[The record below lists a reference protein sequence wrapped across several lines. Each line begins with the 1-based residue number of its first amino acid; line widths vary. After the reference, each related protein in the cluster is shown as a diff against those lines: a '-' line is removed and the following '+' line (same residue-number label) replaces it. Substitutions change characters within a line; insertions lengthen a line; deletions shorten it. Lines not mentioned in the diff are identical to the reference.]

1 MTFNNKTWANNIYSA
16 TFDSMRIG
24 PLYNIRIESPTVSII
39 DIALP
44 GFTLVDVEAELTPE
58 RKLIVRSNDVEL
70 PGVTFDSTRIGPF
83 EREFSLNGTMT
94 KATMKDGVLSIRVE
108 KNPMPKNIK
117 ININIEAPD
126 AEKYPQILNEDSDF

>member
-1 MTFNNKTWANNIYSA
+1 MTFNNKTWANNISGA

-24 PLYNIRIESPTVSII
+24 PLYNIRVESPTVSII

-58 RKLIVRSNDVEL
+58 RKLIVRSNGVEL
-70 PGVTFDSTRIGPF
+70 PGTLSIRQFGLGPF
-83 EREFSLNGTMT
+83 EREFSLNGTVT

-108 KNPMPKNIK
+108 KNPTPKNIK
-117 ININIEAPD
+117 INIEAPN

>member
-1 MTFNNKTWANNIYSA
+1 MTFNNKTWVNNISSA

-58 RKLIVRSNDVEL
+58 RKLIVRSNGVEL
-70 PGVTFDSTRIGPF
+70 PGALSISQFGLGPF
-83 EREFSLNGTMT
+83 VREFSLNGTVT

-117 ININIEAPD
+117 INIEAPD

>member
-1 MTFNNKTWANNIYSA
+1 MTFNNKTWVNNISGA
-16 TFDSMRIG
+16 TFDNMRIG

-58 RKLIVRSNDVEL
+58 RKLIVRSYGVEL
-70 PGVTFDSTRIGPF
+70 PGTLSISQFDLGPF
-83 EREFSLNGTMT
+83 VREFSLNGTVT

-117 ININIEAPD
+117 INIEAPN

>member
-1 MTFNNKTWANNIYSA
+1 
-16 TFDSMRIG
+16 MRIG

-44 GFTLVDVEAELTPE
+44 GFTLVDVEAELTPD
-58 RKLIVRSNDVEL
+58 RKLIVRSNGVEL
-70 PGVTFDSTRIGPF
+70 PGALSISQFGLGPF
-83 EREFSLNGTMT
+83 VREFSLNGTVT

-117 ININIEAPD
+117 INIEAPD